1 MASSRPAYAV
11 AAWHTGEPGAG
22 PQCSASGEYCF
33 LCQTHDTG
41 CEGDPVSDLKA
52 VVRTMGEQN
61 KELPT
66 IVNAVHDIYNDH
78 IRQDAGGFGPTG
90 APLTNPTWSRASIA
104 AHLLYSTEFPGLF
117 DNVVVQIHQSVI
129 MKLNTEIISNDVVAP
144 AVAEEFRKT
153 VASLKKWQAK

>member
-1 MASSRPAYAV
+1 MASKPAYAV
-11 AAWHTGEPGAG
+11 AAWHTGEAGAG

-41 CEGDPVSDLKA
+41 KEGDAVADLKA
-52 VVRTMGEQN
+52 VVRTMVDQS

-66 IVNAVHDIYNDH
+66 IVDAAYDIYNEH
-78 IRQDAGGFGPTG
+78 IRCDATGVGPTG
-90 APLTNPTWSRASIA
+90 APLVSPAWSRASIA

-117 DNVVVQIHQSVI
+117 NNVVVQIHQSVI
-129 MKLNTEIISNDVVAP
+129 MKLNTEIIANDVVAP

-153 VASLKKWQAK
+153 VASLKRWQNK